1 MKKYLIIVLVLIAG
15 MAFAQGLPS
24 PVQTGIINSQTTS
37 QDSLD
42 AANVKIETGLDN
54 TAILQTTA
62 DACST
67 ATAVTL
73 PATIQAARVSDS
85 TDIDALPTATDI
97 DNISAQ
103 ITVVEIIADTLLL
116 NGFRRITIED
126 LAVTA
131 AVDSLVAFTAVG
143 DIIIHNLSWKVA
155 TQFNSATDS
164 IWFTVRGTPAIADLD
179 EGIEANGALVD
190 ANTVFVVASA
200 TSGTSTTVILPGA
213 FGSAPDIE
221 LFIPDGAEILLRS
234 AGAGTE
240 GRMTASATYTA
251 FSAGARLE

>member
-24 PVQTGIINSQTTS
+24 PVQTGIINSQTTIKADLVTTK
-37 QDSLD
+37 DSLAIVFD
-42 AANVKIETGLDN
+42 TLSAHTTTLDLKATSAA
-54 TAILQTTA
+54 LQL
-62 DACST
+62 
-67 ATAVTL
+67 V
-73 PATIQAARVSDS
+73 RVADS